1 MMNTNKQ
8 LFSVLLAAVLVFGIF
23 GISGS
28 AALAETPGTIVLV
41 GNLQDELG
49 HSGEWDPAAEATQMQ
64 AIGNG
69 FYTFSGTLPAGEFY
83 YKIAVNGS
91 WAENYGQ
98 GGKADG
104 PNVALLLEEEREIT
118 FYYNDNTHKI
128 ADSTWYT
135 MLPPAELPRVVG
147 AALQQAVG
155 ADMLLVDDDFDHV
168 YSLKA
173 AVPKGE
179 YPYQV
184 ALGADE
190 GPVYGANAQ
199 EGGEP
204 LTLALAQDQ
213 DVIFYFEQD
222 THKIFVDDGSL
233 DETLLLHDTYS
244 LRFREPFE
252 AVKTGQEFTLRLQAR
267 KGDVKE
273 AKLLIGKADI
283 IKDTV
288 KYGVADQEYPLT
300 YLETK
305 NIEGVGEVDFWG
317 ITMSLD
323 EHGLYGYKFKVNDFK
338 EYGDDAKGGSIGKAA
353 LRGAEYF
360 QLTVYQAD
368 YATPDWMKAAIIYQI
383 FPDRFFNGNPEN
395 DHAKQYARGKQPLVL
410 KAWNQIPAN
419 SGSPLDTDE
428 FDANDF
434 FGGDLEGIRQKL
446 DYLQSLGVTVLYLNP
461 IALAGSNHKYDTA
474 NYEEVDPLFGTEE
487 DFRLLTKELTE
498 RGMYLMTDG
507 VFNHVGDDSIY
518 FDRYGKYEWIGAY
531 EYWSRVYD
539 FMNTEGP
546 SQEEAEVKTR
556 AALEAEGQKFS
567 PYNWHTWF
575 EVWNKKV
582 DDRYDYRSWWG
593 YDSLAV
599 FKEPGPDDVAELVV
613 ARESELNNREY
624 VKYIL
629 TDENAVAKQWFQKG
643 ISGWRLDVANEVDP
657 EFWKVFRQE
666 IKSKIT
672 LPTGEA
678 PILLGESWQDASF
691 FFLGDQFDSV
701 MNYRFR
707 TAVQDSLLINGDAAE
722 ADYVLKSI
730 QQNYPQET
738 FYALMNILDSHDT
751 SRAIYLLGGGED
763 TQTVAEKGANFDY
776 ELGKNRLKL
785 AVIFQ
790 MGYAGAPTIYYGDEA
805 GQFGAKD
812 PDCRRTY
819 PWGREDA
826 ELIEHYSKAA
836 AIRAANRKLFAYG
849 DLFTLYAEGDV
860 YVYGRSH
867 ADKAAVIAVN
877 RGETATGSHV

>member
-323 EHGLYGYKFKVNDFK
+323 EHGLYGYKFKVN
-338 EYGDDAKGGSIGKAA
+338 
-353 LRGAEYF
+353 
-360 QLTVYQAD
+360 
-368 YATPDWMKAAIIYQI
+368 
-383 FPDRFFNGNPEN
+383 
-395 DHAKQYARGKQPLVL
+395 
-410 KAWNQIPAN
+410 
-419 SGSPLDTDE
+419 
-428 FDANDF
+428 
-434 FGGDLEGIRQKL
+434 
-446 DYLQSLGVTVLYLNP
+446 
-461 IALAGSNHKYDTA
+461 
-474 NYEEVDPLFGTEE
+474 
-487 DFRLLTKELTE
+487 
-498 RGMYLMTDG
+498 
-507 VFNHVGDDSIY
+507 
-518 FDRYGKYEWIGAY
+518 
-531 EYWSRVYD
+531 
-539 FMNTEGP
+539 
-546 SQEEAEVKTR
+546 
-556 AALEAEGQKFS
+556 
-567 PYNWHTWF
+567 
-575 EVWNKKV
+575 
-582 DDRYDYRSWWG
+582 
-593 YDSLAV
+593 
-599 FKEPGPDDVAELVV
+599 
-613 ARESELNNREY
+613 
-624 VKYIL
+624 
-629 TDENAVAKQWFQKG
+629 
-643 ISGWRLDVANEVDP
+643 
-657 EFWKVFRQE
+657 
-666 IKSKIT
+666 
-672 LPTGEA
+672 
-678 PILLGESWQDASF
+678 
-691 FFLGDQFDSV
+691 
-701 MNYRFR
+701 
-707 TAVQDSLLINGDAAE
+707 
-722 ADYVLKSI
+722 
-730 QQNYPQET
+730 
-738 FYALMNILDSHDT
+738 
-751 SRAIYLLGGGED
+751 
-763 TQTVAEKGANFDY
+763 
-776 ELGKNRLKL
+776 
-785 AVIFQ
+785 
-790 MGYAGAPTIYYGDEA
+790 
-805 GQFGAKD
+805 
-812 PDCRRTY
+812 
-819 PWGREDA
+819 
-826 ELIEHYSKAA
+826 
-836 AIRAANRKLFAYG
+836 
-849 DLFTLYAEGDV
+849 
-860 YVYGRSH
+860 
-867 ADKAAVIAVN
+867 
-877 RGETATGSHV
+877 